1 MRTLLLTTAAA
12 LVITGAA
19 TAGASAATKP
29 HHYREAQASVA
40 ADDAAPADTMNA
52 HDAYM
57 KNLHDSGY
65 NPHNDIDAHGNV
77 KAN

>member
-19 TAGASAATKP
+19 TAGASAATKH